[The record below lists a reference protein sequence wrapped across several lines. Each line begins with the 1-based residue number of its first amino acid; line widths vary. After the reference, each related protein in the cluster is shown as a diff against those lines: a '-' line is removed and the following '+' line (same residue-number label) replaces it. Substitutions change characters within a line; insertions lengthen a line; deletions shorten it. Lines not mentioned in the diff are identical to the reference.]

1 MPLGPPL
8 PKLCI
13 KWGPND
19 PTQCMERLLNLA
31 NELLEKYNEIEEMLK
46 E

>member
-1 MPLGPPL
+1 MDPSVDQSRPLSRSA
-8 PKLCI
+8 I
-13 KWGPND
+13 VAH
-19 PTQCMERLLNLA
+19 ERLLNLA